1 MGKID
6 GVGRWMEDFKSNF
19 GFAEKKKKDNILAR
33 LSNIDL
39 QMFNYMLLAMLW
51 FPCTLPLPRARRFP
65 GSQFQWDM
73 YKYLFISGRWYSY
86 QEDFSPCGSSIQ
98 VFTVLSIG
106 LIKMFFG
113 NLERTTS
120 PLEGHYITAVAWK
133 VTQPSAWSTALGVQ

>member
-6 GVGRWMEDFKSNF
+6 GVGRWMEDFKSNL
-19 GFAEKKKKDNILAR
+19 GFAKKKKKEDNILAR
-33 LSNIDL
+33 LSNIYL

-51 FPCTLPLPRARRFP
+51 FPCTLPLPHARRFP

-98 VFTVLSIG
+98 TLTVLSIG
-106 LIKMFFG
+106 LVKMFFG
-113 NLERTTS
+113 NLERTYFLWRVLT
-120 PLEGHYITAVAWK
+120 LQQLHGKW
-133 VTQPSAWSTALGVQ
+133 PSAWSTALGV